1 MSVSVVNRGSGGGKG
16 VEINTSNGSVTI
28 SNAGLISGSDVGD
41 FVTVDFDI
49 FETGEYFNNIIPYGV
64 DTYGQNY
71 IGVKRNGTRNASIV
85 LFQLTNSNTF
95 KSLATASIDKTILD
109 EHDTDSSGLMY
120 FYATIQ
126 ELTQDRVLVVCRNG
140 AQMFEVVTSGSTVT
154 LTSKAV
160 QTWTAFG
167 RMSMGYCSFPA
178 LIYSSA
184 STSTINRLAFIYSY
198 YTKSGSSYVHTL
210 AMVPIIAKPG
220 SNAIIVQDPVI
231 FKTVTTNGT
240 LSPFRFVTGDSGEN
254 QYIITYDG
262 TESGLYKIDITYP
275 ATNTLALS
283 YSKVKSF
290 PNTFISPTYIR
301 TRFQFMYN
309 MSGKPIYY
317 IPSGEYSTNNRN
329 NKVGF
334 MFSVDSSTEN
344 DKLITLGN
352 QKMEISSS
360 VGYDIA
366 ASSCALHGLG
376 FVYSDIKLITTYIKY
391 SYYYIFGYDGNTKIV
406 NDNSPYKLRNSMSAF
421 SMTSSYN
428 SSMLLESRTNTYK
441 LGDYSTGNHYL
452 MIQIPRFTTANGK
465 QVVGI
470 KTADNEITLD

>member
-1 MSVSVVNRGSGGGKG
+1 
-16 VEINTSNGSVTI
+16 
-28 SNAGLISGSDVGD
+28 
-41 FVTVDFDI
+41 
-49 FETGEYFNNIIPYGV
+49 
-64 DTYGQNY
+64 
-71 IGVKRNGTRNASIV
+71 
-85 LFQLTNSNTF
+85 
-95 KSLATASIDKTILD
+95 
-109 EHDTDSSGLMY
+109 
-120 FYATIQ
+120 
-126 ELTQDRVLVVCRNG
+126 
-140 AQMFEVVTSGSTVT
+140 
-154 LTSKAV
+154 
-160 QTWTAFG
+160 
-167 RMSMGYCSFPA
+167 
-178 LIYSSA
+178 
-184 STSTINRLAFIYSY
+184 
-198 YTKSGSSYVHTL
+198 
-210 AMVPIIAKPG
+210 
-220 SNAIIVQDPVI
+220 
-231 FKTVTTNGT
+231 
-240 LSPFRFVTGDSGEN
+240 
-254 QYIITYDG
+254 
-262 TESGLYKIDITYP
+262 
-275 ATNTLALS
+275 
-283 YSKVKSF
+283 
-290 PNTFISPTYIR
+290 
-301 TRFQFMYN
+301 MYN